1 MARRLDDMARDLRPG
16 PLANDYQ
23 RLSSWGSAFPADAEA
38 IVEPLP
44 VAANQGGRRNRGWRV
59 RFKARWAPTIDPLTG
74 WTGGGDPLETIELRF
89 PDRESA
95 ENYCA
100 REGLAFRC
108 VRHSSR
114 LPNGPR
120 LPADPAPML
129 CCWPSGPHAL
139 CCGAYPIAA

>member
-1 MARRLDDMARDLRPG
+1 M
-16 PLANDYQ
+16 
-23 RLSSWGSAFPADAEA
+23 
-38 IVEPLP
+38 VEPLP

-89 PDRESA
+89 PDRESS

-114 LPNGPR
+114 LPNGPLLPPYPAR
-120 LPADPAPML
+120 LLSSCPPRPTPLSCGLFPFAGFRPTVRHFASKVPTPPAMPPL
-129 CCWPSGPHAL
+129 IQCPV
-139 CCGAYPIAA
+139 

>member
-1 MARRLDDMARDLRPG
+1 MFAGFRSMARRLDDMARDLRPG

-95 ENYCA
+95 ENRSEEHTSELLSLMRISTACICLKNKKTKQ
-100 REGLAFRC
+100 R
-108 VRHSSR
+108 
-114 LPNGPR
+114 NT
-120 LPADPAPML
+120 
-129 CCWPSGPHAL
+129 
-139 CCGAYPIAA
+139 

>member
-1 MARRLDDMARDLRPG
+1 MARDLRPG

-95 ENYCA
+95 EMPFP
-100 REGLAFRC
+100 GWKFT
-108 VRHSSR
+108 
-114 LPNGPR
+114 
-120 LPADPAPML
+120 
-129 CCWPSGPHAL
+129 
-139 CCGAYPIAA
+139 

>member
-1 MARRLDDMARDLRPG
+1 MFAGFRSMARRLDDMARDLRPG

-74 WTGGGDPLETIELRF
+74 WTRSEERRVGKE
-89 PDRESA
+89 
-95 ENYCA
+95 
-100 REGLAFRC
+100 C
-108 VRHSSR
+108 VSPCRSR
-114 LPNGPR
+114 WSP
-120 LPADPAPML
+120 
-129 CCWPSGPHAL
+129 
-139 CCGAYPIAA
+139 